1 MNEENPAQNARAR
14 IALVE
19 DDDSIRELITLNLQ
33 NEGFGV
39 DSFFS
44 AEQLDRKGDVQNYDL
59 LLLDIML
66 PGMNGLNFAQ
76 KLREE
81 EKHIP
86 VLFISALGQDEKIKT
101 AYESGAIDYI
111 VKPFE
116 IEHLLMKIKNLLYHF
131 VKRHE
136 APLPEK
142 LGEASID
149 WDLMQVIKNGKN
161 QTLTP
166 KEAEVLTYFLQNPN
180 KVVSR
185 DELIKNVWG
194 GDVYVTSRNIDNFLV
209 KFRKWFET
217 EPSHPSIFI
226 TYPKKGYA
234 YRTQ

>member
-1 MNEENPAQNARAR
+1 MSEEQSQERRAR

-39 DSFFS
+39 DSYFS
-44 AEQLDRKGDVQNYDL
+44 AEQLERKGEVHTYDL

-76 KLREE
+76 KLRSE

-86 VLFISALGQDEKIKT
+86 VLFISALGQEDKIKT

-116 IEHLLMKIKNLLYHF
+116 IEHLLLKVKNLLYHF

-136 APLPEK
+136 APLPQK
-142 LGEASID
+142 LGETAID
-149 WDLMQVIKNGKN
+149 WDLMQIEKNSKV

-166 KEAEVLTYFLQNPN
+166 KEAEVLIHFLQNPN
-180 KVVSR
+180 KVISR
-185 DELIKNVWG
+185 DELIQNVWG

-209 KFRKWFET
+209 KFRKWFEKDPANP
-217 EPSHPSIFI
+217 EIFV

-234 YRTQ
+234 YRA

>member
-1 MNEENPAQNARAR
+1 MSEEQTQERRAQ

-33 NEGFGV
+33 NEGFGI

-44 AEQLDRKGDVQNYDL
+44 VEQLDRKGDLHTYDL

-76 KLREE
+76 KLRSEE
-81 EKHIP
+81 RHIP
-86 VLFISALGQDEKIKT
+86 VLFISALGQEDKIKT

-116 IEHLLMKIKNLLYHF
+116 IDHLLFKIKNLLYHF

-136 APLPEK
+136 APLPQK

-149 WDLMQVIKNGKN
+149 WDLMQVEKEGKI

-166 KEAEVLTYFLQNPN
+166 KEGEVLIHFLQNPN
-180 KVVSR
+180 KVITR
-185 DELIKNVWG
+185 DELIENVWG

-209 KFRKWFET
+209 KFRKWFEKD
-217 EPSHPSIFI
+217 PAHPEIFI

-234 YRTQ
+234 YRV